1 MARVPSGMTREGEHP
16 GLAAG
21 LSHVRGKAPTS
32 PGRRSGIGHCY
43 IFTASFDLRAMGC
56 GRATVI
62 ANKRRPISC
71 SIGLRFVFSKARGY
85 LSMGKRI
92 LRFASGLLFIYIE
105 QVCCPYV
112 WKIFS
117 YGLEHGDVHDNA
129 NAEEGDGGQNDQRL
143 DDFQPAYKQD
153 AQDEYGKRNAP
164 DVL

>member
-1 MARVPSGMTREGEHP
+1 
-16 GLAAG
+16 
-21 LSHVRGKAPTS
+21 
-32 PGRRSGIGHCY
+32 
-43 IFTASFDLRAMGC
+43 
-56 GRATVI
+56 
-62 ANKRRPISC
+62 
-71 SIGLRFVFSKARGY
+71 
-85 LSMGKRI
+85 MGKRM
-92 LRFASGLLFIYIE
+92 LRFASGLAFIYIE
-105 QVCCPYV
+105 QVCCPYI

>member
-1 MARVPSGMTREGEHP
+1 
-16 GLAAG
+16 
-21 LSHVRGKAPTS
+21 
-32 PGRRSGIGHCY
+32 
-43 IFTASFDLRAMGC
+43 
-56 GRATVI
+56 
-62 ANKRRPISC
+62 
-71 SIGLRFVFSKARGY
+71 
-85 LSMGKRI
+85 MGKRM

-117 YGLEHGDVHDNA
+117 HGLEHGDVHDNT
-129 NAEEGDGGQNDQRL
+129 NAEEGDGGQNDQCL